1 MKMTPGKSNG
11 SVAKEPAAFRLSR
24 SRVAKKR
31 RVLFETK
38 DFWRAISSAALS
50 SPHTPVLRRLHD

>member
-11 SVAKEPAAFRLSR
+11 SDAKEPVAFRPSR
-24 SRVAKKR
+24 SRVSKKR
-31 RVLFETK
+31 RALFGTK
-38 DFWRAISSAALS
+38 EFWRAISSAALS